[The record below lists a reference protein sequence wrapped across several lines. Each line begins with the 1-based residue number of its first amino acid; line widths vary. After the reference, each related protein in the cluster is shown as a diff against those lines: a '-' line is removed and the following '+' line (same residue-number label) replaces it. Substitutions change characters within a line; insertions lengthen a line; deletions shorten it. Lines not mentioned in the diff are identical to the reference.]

1 MDTNEFLQVH
11 KTVEEVLK
19 RWPETWE
26 VFKSRKTHCL
36 GCFLQ
41 RFCSLKE
48 VAEAYQLPLG
58 DLIGELEKRVDR
70 SKNLKGVS
78 HESNV

>member
-1 MDTNEFLQVH
+1 MDTNDFLH
-11 KTVEEVLK
+11 DHRTVEEVLHK
-19 RWPETWE
+19 WPETWE
-26 VFKSRKTHCL
+26 VFKSRKTHCM

-41 RFCSLKE
+41 RFCSLQQ
-48 VAEAYQLPLG
+48 VAEAYQFPLA

-78 HESNV
+78 HENHV

>member
-1 MDTNEFLQVH
+1 MDTNEFLYDRV
-11 KTVEEVLK
+11 TVEEVLQK
-19 RWPETWE
+19 WPETWE
-26 VFKSRKTHCL
+26 VFKSRKTHCM

-58 DLIGELEKRVDR
+58 DLIGELEKYVNQ

-78 HESNV
+78 HENCV